1 LNCTPHNPDELAKL
15 IVELASNSQKRK
27 IMSENAQRL
36 GHDKFDRYK
45 TYMELVSLINE
56 LI

>member
-1 LNCTPHNPDELAKL
+1 
-15 IVELASNSQKRK
+15 
-27 IMSENAQRL
+27 MSENAQRL